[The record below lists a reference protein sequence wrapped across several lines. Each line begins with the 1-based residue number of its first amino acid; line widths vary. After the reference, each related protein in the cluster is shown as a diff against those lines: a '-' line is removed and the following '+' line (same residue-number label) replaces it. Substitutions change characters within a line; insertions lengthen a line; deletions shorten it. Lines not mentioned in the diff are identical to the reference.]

1 MLLVFVDELISIPKI
16 IGYSPVTPLGCEK
29 NPYLSNAMPYPEYL
43 HLSISAFLVEL
54 AAPNKE
60 FSSVG

>member
-1 MLLVFVDELISIPKI
+1 MLLVFVDELISTPKI

-29 NPYLSNAMPYPEYL
+29 NPCLSNAMSYPEYL